1 MCGRGWK
8 SLEQR
13 VVDIHKIRP
22 AQLVAPSGPDRSRGI
37 GREVRGVE
45 IFGDLLRFASVPRNR
60 PSVAVVIRKL
70 AADAA
75 RVIQAAHY
83 SKRRSGFCGENE
95 IALPAAQSVTNKCV
109 GSREPGMLHNTRDD
123 QLLWNVEIGNR
134 AIVVSVKRIR
144 SGLISFNRAVRRV
157 VDRFSKCSW
166 REYLRREKKPLLQGE
181 LQSLIVGVAV

>member
-1 MCGRGWK
+1 
-8 SLEQR
+8 
-13 VVDIHKIRP
+13 
-22 AQLVAPSGPDRSRGI
+22 
-37 GREVRGVE
+37 
-45 IFGDLLRFASVPRNR
+45 
-60 PSVAVVIRKL
+60 
-70 AADAA
+70 
-75 RVIQAAHY
+75 
-83 SKRRSGFCGENE
+83 
-95 IALPAAQSVTNKCV
+95 
-109 GSREPGMLHNTRDD
+109 MLHNTRDD